1 MLNMNYRSRLTDLK
15 LCMLVNIFG
24 SLPVEDKLGL
34 IGNSDNMIFHGV
46 TQESETNETHQY

>member
-46 TQESETNETHQY
+46 TQESETKEAHQY